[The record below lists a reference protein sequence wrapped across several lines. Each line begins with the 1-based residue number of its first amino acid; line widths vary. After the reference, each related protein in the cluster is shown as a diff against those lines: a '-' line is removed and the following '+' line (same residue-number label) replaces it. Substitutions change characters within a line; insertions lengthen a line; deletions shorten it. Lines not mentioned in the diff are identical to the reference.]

1 MKVLLVDDDVDLLDV
16 TAYALRR
23 EGFQLITA
31 TSGEL
36 AIARWEAAQPDV
48 IVLDVGLPGRNGL
61 DVCRTIRR
69 AGPTPII
76 LLTARGDEA
85 DIVRGFGV
93 GADDYIV
100 KPFSPRLLAL
110 RIRAVARRASPR
122 AMVEEPVELA
132 VGELVLERESHQ
144 VQVNGRTVRL
154 TPIEFR
160 LLYLLASNAG
170 RVVQATRLADY
181 VWGYDEGDAALLKTH
196 CSHIRKKL
204 RLGPGGPAEIQAV
217 PRVGYR
223 LTLAPRP
230 AS

>member
-36 AIARWEAAQPDV
+36 AIIRWEAAQPDV
-48 IVLDVGLPGRNGL
+48 VVLDVGLPGRSGL
-61 DVCRTIRR
+61 DVCRAIRR
-69 AGPTPII
+69 AGPTPVI

-85 DIVRGFGV
+85 DIVRGFGA
-93 GADDYIV
+93 GADDYVV

-110 RIRAVARRASPR
+110 RIRAVARRASWR
-122 AMVEEPVELA
+122 AAIDEPA
-132 VGELVLERESHQ
+132 ELVVGALMLEQESHQ
-144 VQVNGRTVRL
+144 VQVQGHTVQL

-170 RVVQATRLADY
+170 RVVPTTRLVDY
-181 VWGYDEGDAALLKTH
+181 VWGYDAGDAALLKTH
-196 CSHIRKKL
+196 CSHLRKKL
-204 RLGPGGPAEIQAV
+204 QLGPGGPAELQAV
-217 PRVGYR
+217 PLVGYR
-223 LTLAPRP
+223 LTIAPRA

>member
-76 LLTARGDEA
+76 LLTAR
-85 DIVRGFGV
+85 GV